1 MLDIDIFKTKI
12 QGSIDIGSSSLKG
25 LSIKKNKIN
34 NIILKELESG
44 VVVNGNIEDYLAIS
58 EGVKFLV
65 EELDLKNKEI
75 AVSIPIQN
83 FFIKFIEVN
92 LVDENDK
99 MLLIESELEELV
111 PNFESENFITDYI
124 SLGLV
129 NEGRMPEGEQK
140 ESIMAITILKTKIKE
155 LLEIL
160 TTLKVIP
167 VKIVP
172 DFVPIFNLVQESKV
186 DREITEEDTV
196 MILDVGSESTKIFI
210 ERDGIMKMQ
219 RIVAIGGND
228 ISEIIQRFYNVDRHN
243 AELEKRRLE
252 LLQDIDANTDEYLSK
267 EAFMEVAEIFNELEN
282 QIKVSIDFYKS
293 HEGRPG
299 IDHLYIF
306 GGTSLI
312 KGFRESLEK
321 MLDLES
327 ERIEFKKYLS
337 EEYLDEFNVEEFPVS
352 RIGALLGNVMEEVE
366 DNDKS

>member
-12 QGSIDIGSSSLKG
+12 KGSIDIGSSSLKG

-44 VVVNGNIEDYLAIS
+44 AVVNGNIEDYLAIS

-75 AVSIPIQN
+75 AISIPIQN
-83 FFIKFIEVN
+83 FFIKFIEIN
-92 LVDENDK
+92 MVDENDK
-99 MLLIESELEELV
+99 MLLIEGELEELV
-111 PNFESENFITDYI
+111 PNFEPDNFITDYI

-140 ESIMAITILKTKIKE
+140 ESVMAITILKSKIKE
-155 LLEIL
+155 LIEIL
-160 TTLKVIP
+160 TTLKVVP

-172 DFVPIFNLVQESKV
+172 DFVPIFNLVQKSKEEK
-186 DREITEEDTV
+186 EITEEDTV

-252 LLQDIDANTDEYLSK
+252 LLQDQDLNNDDYLSK
-267 EAFMEVAEIFNELEN
+267 EAFSEVAEIFNELEN

-299 IDHLYIF
+299 IDHLFIF

-312 KGFRESLEK
+312 KGFKENLEK
-321 MLDLES
+321 MLDLEV
-327 ERIEFKKYLS
+327 ENIEFKKYFS
-337 EEYLDEFNVEEFPVS
+337 EEYMEDYAIDEFPIC
-352 RIGALLGNVMEEVE
+352 RIGALIGNVMEEVE
-366 DNDKS
+366 GNDKS